1 MFGSRT
7 ITHHLVRG
15 LIGAGAATWALF
27 ESEVHPWLALLAIP
41 VALLAFRGC
50 PMCWTLGLVETV
62 VAKIRG
68 KPIEGLSRESCEV
81 VK

>member
-15 LIGAGAATWALF
+15 LIGAGAVTWMLF
-27 ESEVHPWLALLAIP
+27 ESEVHPWLSLMAIP

-62 VAKIRG
+62 IAKIRG
-68 KPIEGLSRESCEV
+68 KPIDALRCESCEV

>member
-27 ESEVHPWLALLAIP
+27 ASEVHPWLALLAIP
-41 VALLAFRGC
+41 VALVAFRGC
-50 PMCWTLGLVETV
+50 PICWSLGLVETV

-68 KPIEGLSRESCEV
+68 KPFEPLCREGCER